1 MALWGKTTNS
11 ESRPKF
17 LPVDSNAS
25 GSMGARENC
34 IAQPGG
40 WALSA
45 GLASSGNDNTGAQ
58 PEILVCIRGLGT
70 TTLQGAN
77 VMSIDWTDGAYADAA
92 NFDITVTF
100 DEKVTVT
107 SAALSAN
114 QTVTNK
120 AYILLG
126 RVGETDMTED
136 NTVACQYLSGT
147 GTNQLVFRGV
157 LQAARAGF
165 LTFSGYGFTP
175 VTGAAKTDHPAIVL
189 NGTATIVEEGG
200 DAITKIRQ
208 ESGTSISGDAG
219 DGILMN
225 STAGAVATVNGALSE
240 SATLVIDTV
249 TGTLAVGQVITVKS
263 ASGTDITALGGETS
277 ISQDNTLTITAVAS
291 QTSVTLS
298 EAITVAN
305 DVVLLASTN
314 GGSDL
319 LGESIDFSLEGFD
332 GATDVPASTRT
343 GEDEVVGFALE
354 GGDGENDGDK
364 LILNATDGSA
374 ANANEQLIVEDFS
387 ASQGLYTQIS
397 EATGIIALEDDT
409 GDNIILDGGPDGAN
423 DVGSNLIQESG
434 SLTTAL
440 VLTGVTTT

>member
-17 LPVDSNAS
+17 LPVDSNAE
-25 GSMGARENC
+25 GSSGARENC

-45 GLASSGNDNTGAQ
+45 GTASSGNDNKGAQ

-120 AYILLG
+120 AYILLS
-126 RVGETDMTED
+126 RVGATDMVQDSTI
-136 NTVACQYLSGT
+136 AAQYLSGS
-147 GTNQLVFRGV
+147 GTNQLVFRGK
-157 LQAARAGF
+157 LQAAAAGF
-165 LTFSGYGFTP
+165 ISFSGLGQ
-175 VTGAAKTDHPAIVL
+175 GAGDDHVAIVL
-189 NGTATIVEEGG
+189 DGTATIVEEGG
-200 DAITKIRQ
+200 DNICKLRQ
-208 ESGTSISGDAG
+208 ESGTAESSDVGMGG
-219 DGILMN
+219 DGIILN

-240 SATLVIDTV
+240 ATTLVIDAV
-249 TGTLAVGQVITVKS
+249 SGATLAVGQVITVKS
-263 ASGTDITALGGETS
+263 ASGTNISDIAGDTG

-291 QTSVTLS
+291 QTSVTIS

-319 LGESIDFSLEGFD
+319 LTESLEMKFEGVD
-332 GATDVPASTRT
+332 NATDVTGLTRT
-343 GEDEVVGFALE
+343 GGDSEVVMILE
-354 GGDGENDGDK
+354 DASQETGSDK
-364 LILNATDGSA
+364 LVMNGTDGSST
-374 ANANEQLIVEDFS
+374 NANDDILVEDKTSDIAMFS
-387 ASQGLYTQIS
+387 Q
-397 EATGIIALEDDT
+397 
-409 GDNIILDGGPDGAN
+409 
-423 DVGSNLIQESG
+423 VGSSSG
-434 SLTTAL
+434 TANIL
-440 VLTGVTTT
+440 AGVTTT

>member
-107 SAALSAN
+107 SATLSAN

-120 AYILLG
+120 AYILLS
-126 RVGETDMTED
+126 RVGATDMVQD
-136 NTVACQYLSGT
+136 NTIAAQYLSGS
-147 GTNQLVFRGV
+147 GTNQLVFRGK
-157 LQAARAGF
+157 LQAAAAGF
-165 LTFSGYGFTP
+165 ISFSGLGQ
-175 VTGAAKTDHPAIVL
+175 GAGDDHVAIVL
-189 NGTATIVEEGG
+189 DGTATIVEEGG
-200 DAITKIRQ
+200 DNICKLRQ
-208 ESGTSISGDAG
+208 ESGTAESSDVGMGG
-219 DGILMN
+219 DGITLN
-225 STAGAVATVNGALSE
+225 STSGAVATVNGALDGST
-240 SATLVIDTV
+240 TLVVDTV
-249 TGTLAVGQVITVKS
+249 TGTLAVGQKVIVKDAS
-263 ASGTDITALGGETS
+263 ASNISDAGGFTD
-277 ISQDNTLTITAVAS
+277 ISQDHTLTITAVAS
-291 QTSVTLS
+291 QTSVTVS

-305 DVVLLASTN
+305 NVVLLALADAGDDMLT
-314 GGSDL
+314 
-319 LGESIDFSLEGFD
+319 ESLEMKFEGVD
-332 GATDVPASTRT
+332 NATDITGLTRT
-343 GEDEVVGFALE
+343 GDDSEVVMQLE
-354 GGDGENDGDK
+354 D
-364 LILNATDGSA
+364 
-374 ANANEQLIVEDFS
+374 
-387 ASQGLYTQIS
+387 ASQ
-397 EATGIIALEDDT
+397 ETGSDK
-409 GDNIILDGGPDGAN
+409 IILDGTDGSSTNAN
-423 DVGSNLIQESG
+423 DNILVEDKVSDIAMYSQVGSSTG
-434 SLTTAL
+434 TAN
-440 VLTGVTTT
+440 VLAGVTTT

>member
-17 LPVDSNAS
+17 LPVDSNAE
-25 GSMGARENC
+25 GSSGARENC

-45 GLASSGNDNTGAQ
+45 GTASSGNDNKGAQ

-120 AYILLG
+120 AYILLS
-126 RVGETDMTED
+126 RVGATDMVQD
-136 NTVACQYLSGT
+136 NTIAAQYLSGS

-157 LQAARAGF
+157 LQSAAAGF
-165 LTFSGYGFTP
+165 ISFSGLGQDA
-175 VTGAAKTDHPAIVL
+175 GDDHVAIVL

-200 DAITKIRQ
+200 DNICKLRQ
-208 ESGTSISGDAG
+208 ESGTAESSDVGMGG
-219 DGILMN
+219 DGITLN
-225 STAGAVATVNGALSE
+225 STSGAVATVNGALSG
-240 SATLVIDTV
+240 STTLVVDTV
-249 TGTLAVGQVITVKS
+249 TGTLAVGQKVIVKD
-263 ASGTDITALGGETS
+263 ASSSDISDAGGFTD
-277 ISQDNTLTITAVAS
+277 ISQDHTLTITAVAS
-291 QTSVTLS
+291 QTSVTVS

-305 DVVLLASTN
+305 NVVLLALA
-314 GGSDL
+314 DA
-319 LGESIDFSLEGFD
+319 GEDMLTESLEMKFEGVD
-332 GATDVPASTRT
+332 NATDITGLTRT
-343 GEDEVVGFALE
+343 GDDSEVVMLLE
-354 GGDGENDGDK
+354 DASNDTGRDTIVLDGTNGSSANENDN
-364 LILNATDGSA
+364 IL
-374 ANANEQLIVEDFS
+374 VEDKVS
-387 ASQGLYTQIS
+387 DIAMYSQVGTS
-397 EATGIIALEDDT
+397 TGT
-409 GDNIILDGGPDGAN
+409 AN
-423 DVGSNLIQESG
+423 
-434 SLTTAL
+434 
-440 VLTGVTTT
+440 VLAGVTTT

>member
-77 VMSIDWTDGAYADAA
+77 VMSIDWTDAAYADAA

-120 AYILLG
+120 AYILLS
-126 RVGETDMTED
+126 RVGATDMVQDSTI
-136 NTVACQYLSGT
+136 AAQYLSGT
-147 GTNQLVFRGV
+147 GTNQLVFRGK
-157 LQAARAGF
+157 LQAAAAGF
-165 LTFSGYGFTP
+165 ISFSGLGQ
-175 VTGAAKTDHPAIVL
+175 GAGDDHVAIVL
-189 NGTATIVEEGG
+189 DGTATIVEEGG
-200 DAITKIRQ
+200 DNICKLRQ
-208 ESGTSISGDAG
+208 ESGTAESADDGQGG
-219 DGILMN
+219 DGIIMN

-240 SATLVIDTV
+240 GTTLVVDAV
-249 TGTLAVGQVITVKS
+249 TGTLAVGQVIVVKS
-263 ASGTDITALGGETS
+263 ATGTNISDVAGDTG

-291 QTSVTLS
+291 QTSVTVS

-305 DVVLLASTN
+305 NIVILAMTN

-319 LGESIDFSLEGFD
+319 LTESLEMKFEGVN
-332 GATDVPASTRT
+332 GETDVTGLTRT
-343 GEDEVVGFALE
+343 GDDSEVVMILE
-354 GGDGENDGDK
+354 DASNETGRDKLVMNGTDGDS
-364 LILNATDGSA
+364 LNANDDI
-374 ANANEQLIVEDFS
+374 LVEDKTSNIAMFS
-387 ASQGLYTQIS
+387 QVGTASGTS
-397 EATGIIALEDDT
+397 D
-409 GDNIILDGGPDGAN
+409 IL
-423 DVGSNLIQESG
+423 S
-434 SLTTAL
+434 
-440 VLTGVTTT
+440 GVTTT

>member
-70 TTLQGAN
+70 SIMQGAN
-77 VMSIDWTDGAYADAA
+77 VMSIDWTDAAYADAA

-120 AYILLG
+120 AYILLS
-126 RVGETDMTED
+126 RVGATDMVQDSTI
-136 NTVACQYLSGT
+136 AAQYLSGT
-147 GTNQLVFRGV
+147 GTNQLVFRGK
-157 LQAARAGF
+157 LQAAAAGF
-165 LTFSGYGFTP
+165 ISFSGLGQ
-175 VTGAAKTDHPAIVL
+175 GAGDDHVAIVL
-189 NGTATIVEEGG
+189 DGTATIVEEGG
-200 DAITKIRQ
+200 DNICKLRQ
-208 ESGTSISGDAG
+208 ESGTAESADDGQGG
-219 DGILMN
+219 DGIIMN

-240 SATLVIDTV
+240 ATTLVVDTV
-249 TGTLAVGQVITVKS
+249 TGTLAVGQVIVVKS
-263 ASGTDITALGGETS
+263 ASGTNISDIAGDTG

-291 QTSVTLS
+291 QTSVTIS
-298 EAITVAN
+298 ESITVADN
-305 DVVLLASTN
+305 VIILAMTN
-314 GGSDL
+314 GGDDL
-319 LGESIDFSLEGFD
+319 LTESLEMKFEGVD
-332 GATDVPASTRT
+332 GETDITGLTRT
-343 GEDEVVGFALE
+343 GGDSEVVILLE
-354 GGDGENDGDK
+354 DASNDTGSDKLVMNGTDGD
-364 LILNATDGSA
+364 S
-374 ANANEQLIVEDFS
+374 ANANDDILVEDKTSDIAMFSQVGS
-387 ASQGLYTQIS
+387 ASGT
-397 EATGIIALEDDT
+397 A
-409 GDNIILDGGPDGAN
+409 NILA
-423 DVGSNLIQESG
+423 
-434 SLTTAL
+434 
-440 VLTGVTTT
+440 GVTTT

>member
-45 GLASSGNDNTGAQ
+45 GLASSGNDNKGAQ

-70 TTLQGAN
+70 STLQGAN

-120 AYILLG
+120 AYILLS
-126 RVGETDMTED
+126 RVGATDMVQDSTI
-136 NTVACQYLSGT
+136 AAQYLSGT
-147 GTNQLVFRGV
+147 GTNQLVFRGK
-157 LQAARAGF
+157 LQAAAAGF
-165 LTFSGYGFTP
+165 ISFSGLGQDA
-175 VTGAAKTDHPAIVL
+175 GDDHVAIVL

-200 DAITKIRQ
+200 DNICKLRQ
-208 ESGTSISGDAG
+208 ESGTAESSDVGMGG
-219 DGILMN
+219 DGITLN
-225 STAGAVATVNGALSE
+225 STSGAVATVNGALDGST
-240 SATLVIDTV
+240 TLVVDTV
-249 TGTLAVGQVITVKS
+249 TGTLAVGQVVIVKDAS
-263 ASGTDITALGGETS
+263 ASNISDAGGFTD
-277 ISQDNTLTITAVAS
+277 ISQDHTLTITAVAS
-291 QTSVTLS
+291 QTSVTVS

-305 DVVLLASTN
+305 NVVLLALA
-314 GGSDL
+314 DA
-319 LGESIDFSLEGFD
+319 GEDMLTESLEMKFEGVD
-332 GATDVPASTRT
+332 NATDITGLTRT
-343 GEDEVVGFALE
+343 GDDSEVVMLLE
-354 GGDGENDGDK
+354 DASNDTGRDT
-364 LILNATDGSA
+364 IVLNGTDGSST
-374 ANANEQLIVEDFS
+374 NANDNILVEDKVS
-387 ASQGLYTQIS
+387 DIAMYSQ
-397 EATGIIALEDDT
+397 
-409 GDNIILDGGPDGAN
+409 
-423 DVGSNLIQESG
+423 VGSSTG
-434 SLTTAL
+434 TAN
-440 VLTGVTTT
+440 VLAGVTTT

>member
-77 VMSIDWTDGAYADAA
+77 VMSIDWTDAAYADAA

-120 AYILLG
+120 AYILLS
-126 RVGETDMTED
+126 RVGATDMVQDSTI
-136 NTVACQYLSGT
+136 AAQYLSGT
-147 GTNQLVFRGV
+147 GTNQLVFRGK
-157 LQAARAGF
+157 LQAAAAGF
-165 LTFSGYGFTP
+165 ISFSGLGQ
-175 VTGAAKTDHPAIVL
+175 GAGDDHVAIVL
-189 NGTATIVEEGG
+189 DGTATIVEEGG
-200 DAITKIRQ
+200 DNICKLRQ
-208 ESGTSISGDAG
+208 ESGTAESADDGQGG
-219 DGILMN
+219 DGIIMN

-240 SATLVIDTV
+240 ATTLVVDTV
-249 TGTLAVGQVITVKS
+249 TGTLAVGQVIVVKS
-263 ASGTDITALGGETS
+263 ASGTNISDIAGDTG

-291 QTSVTLS
+291 QTSVTVS
-298 EAITVAN
+298 ESITVAN
-305 DVVLLASTN
+305 NVIILAMTN
-314 GGSDL
+314 GGDDL
-319 LGESIDFSLEGFD
+319 LTESLEMKFEGVD
-332 GATDVPASTRT
+332 GETDITGLTRT
-343 GEDEVVGFALE
+343 GGDSEVVMILE
-354 GGDGENDGDK
+354 DASQETGSDKLVMNGTDGD
-364 LILNATDGSA
+364 S
-374 ANANEQLIVEDFS
+374 ANANDDILVEDKTSDIAMFSQVGS
-387 ASQGLYTQIS
+387 ASGT
-397 EATGIIALEDDT
+397 A
-409 GDNIILDGGPDGAN
+409 NILA
-423 DVGSNLIQESG
+423 
-434 SLTTAL
+434 
-440 VLTGVTTT
+440 GVTTT